1 MNIQDLL
8 DILDGGGLV
17 ITDQELL
24 EETLKENGLSLETD
38 VSEIKEKINW

>member
-1 MNIQDLL
+1 VNIQDLL